1 MTNEQVHAAVEAARK
16 FIEKQDF
23 GHIVIDD
30 NPDGTVSA
38 GLDDGA
44 MNLNEL
50 VSAIINALE
59 IK

>member
-1 MTNEQVHAAVEAARK
+1 MTDEKMRAAVEAARK

-23 GHIVIDD
+23 GYIVIDD
-30 NPDGTVSA
+30 NPDGTVSV

-44 MNLNEL
+44 MNLNDL
-50 VSAIINALE
+50 IAVIINALE